1 MDDIWF
7 VEEKKK
13 NTHTY
18 KKTKQKKNRFC
29 GFLSNNST
37 LISPYEKGWNLKEG
51 KDIQGI
57 YHLVLTDMA
66 TSGLLDLEIIKL
78 SVYEVLIKLM
88 FTWEFPFIDISN
100 VIWTASLTF

>member
-1 MDDIWF
+1 MIFDF
-7 VEEKKK
+7 VEKKK
-13 NTHTY
+13 T
-18 KKTKQKKNRFC
+18 KNRFC

-66 TSGLLDLEIIKL
+66 TSG
-78 SVYEVLIKLM
+78 Y
-88 FTWEFPFIDISN
+88 
-100 VIWTASLTF
+100 LT